1 MVHRNAISWFE
12 IPTEDL
18 ERATAFYEA
27 VFSVELQPMDFPNLK
42 MRMFPVESLDENAVS
57 GALVKTDGF
66 HVPSATLGPLIYL
79 NANPSVHDLLAKVEP
94 AGGTVIVPSTQI
106 SPEQGY
112 MGVFIDTEGNRIAVH
127 AVPLKHG

>member
-18 ERATAFYEA
+18 ARATAFYEA
-27 VFSVELQPMDFPNLK
+27 VFSIELQPMDFPNLR
-42 MRMFPVESLDENAVS
+42 MRMFPVESPDGVS

-66 HVPSATLGPLIYL
+66 HVPSPTLGPLLYL

-94 AGGTVIVPSTQI
+94 AGGKVIVPATHI
-106 SPEQGY
+106 SPEQGT

-127 AVPLKHG
+127 ALPMKHG